1 MKQAAILFALSNI
14 GPRLARVRTRTWVII
29 GLGVAAVLAMLAWA
43 AIAVLSWAWGQVP
56 ALAETG
62 RQATGAA
69 MDKVEQVAPGLKGQ
83 LDPLLGSVGL
93 SLPEIAGETPA
104 ADVSGNDLPG
114 VARYPGLVRTYFARE
129 AGRTELRYMGQGEV
143 RAVLDHYVS
152 QLGAAGYDHD
162 VLSATSEAEKH
173 RFVKA
178 GDTLNFEIRKDNASG
193 MVEVILVEKHHLT
206 I

>member
-1 MKQAAILFALSNI
+1 MKQAAILYALSNI
-14 GPRLARVRTRTWVII
+14 GSRLTRVRTRTWVFI
-29 GLGVAAVLAMLAWA
+29 GLGLAAVLALMAWA

-69 MDKVEQVAPGLKGQ
+69 MDKVEQVAPDLKGQ
-83 LDPLLGSVGL
+83 LAPLLGSVGL
-93 SLPEIAGETPA
+93 SLPEIAGEEPA

-114 VARYPGLVRTYFARE
+114 VARYPGSVRTYYARE

-152 QLGAAGYDHD
+152 QLGAAGYAQEI
-162 VLSATSEAEKH
+162 LSATPEAERH

-178 GDTLNFEIRKDNASG
+178 GDTLDFEIRKTGADG
-193 MVEVILVEKHHLT
+193 KVEVILVNNV

>member
-1 MKQAAILFALSNI
+1 MKQAAILYALSNI
-14 GPRLARVRTRTWVII
+14 GPRLVRVRTRTWVIL
-29 GLGVAAVLAMLAWA
+29 GLGVAAVLGLMAWA
-43 AIAVLSWAWGQVP
+43 AIAILSWAWGQVP

-69 MDKVEQVAPGLKGQ
+69 MDKVEQVAPDLKGQ
-83 LDPLLGSVGL
+83 LAPLLGSVGL
-93 SLPEIAGETPA
+93 SLPVIAGEEPA

-114 VARYPGLVRTYFARE
+114 VVRYPGSVRTYYARE

-152 QLGAAGYDHD
+152 QLGAAGYAQEIW
-162 VLSATSEAEKH
+162 SATPEAERH

-178 GDTLNFEIRKDNASG
+178 GDTLDFEIRKTGADG
-193 MVEVILVEKHHLT
+193 KVEVILVNNV

>member
-1 MKQAAILFALSNI
+1 MKQAAILYALSNI
-14 GPRLARVRTRTWVII
+14 GPRLARVRTRTWVLL
-29 GLGVAAVLAMLAWA
+29 GLSVAAVLGLMAWA

-56 ALAETG
+56 TLAETG
-62 RQATGAA
+62 SQAAGTA
-69 MDKVEQVAPGLKGQ
+69 MEKVEQVAPGLKGQ

-93 SLPEIAGETPA
+93 SVPGIADEAPA
-104 ADVSGNDLPG
+104 ADVSGSDLPG
-114 VARYPGLVRTYFARE
+114 VARYPGSVRTYFARE

-152 QLGAAGYDHD
+152 QLAAAGYAQEI
-162 VLSATSEAEKH
+162 LSATPEAERH

-178 GDTLNFEIRKDNASG
+178 GDALDFEIRKTGAG
-193 MVEVILVEKHHLT
+193 GKVEVILVSNV

>member
-1 MKQAAILFALSNI
+1 MKQTAILYALSNI
-14 GPRLARVRTRTWVII
+14 GSRLTRVRTRTWVFI
-29 GLGVAAVLAMLAWA
+29 GLGLAAVLALMAWA

-69 MDKVEQVAPGLKGQ
+69 MDKVEQVAPDLKGQ
-83 LDPLLGSVGL
+83 LAPLLGSVGL
-93 SLPEIAGETPA
+93 SLPEIAGEEPA

-114 VARYPGLVRTYFARE
+114 IARYPGSVRTYYARE

-152 QLGAAGYDHD
+152 QLGAAGYAQEI
-162 VLSATSEAEKH
+162 LSATPEAERH

-178 GDTLNFEIRKDNASG
+178 GDTLDFEIRKTGADG
-193 MVEVILVEKHHLT
+193 KVEVILVNNV